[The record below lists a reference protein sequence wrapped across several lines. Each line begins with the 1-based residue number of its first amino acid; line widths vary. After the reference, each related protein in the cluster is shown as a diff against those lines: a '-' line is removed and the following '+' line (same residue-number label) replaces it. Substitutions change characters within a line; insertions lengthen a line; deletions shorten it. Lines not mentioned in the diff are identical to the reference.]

1 LIKFLTLGPAGS
13 NHEYVTRR
21 YLAFHGIAARSSVEF
36 VTSFDDG
43 AAMVLAGAADFMVQC
58 AVHPATVSTVA
69 KYLNGLFVV
78 DTFISPSQDLA
89 IILRKDAENP
99 RTLAAMSPTIDYTDA
114 SKWEKIQFV
123 ETVAAVSKGLVDG
136 TYAAGLGYVSVAEK
150 HPDLLSIIEFIG
162 TVDDAWIVYG
172 RTKVCDGGI
181 SAWPQSPAAS
191 LFHAMA

>member
-1 LIKFLTLGPAGS
+1 LIKFVTLGPAGS

-21 YLAFHGIAARSSVEF
+21 YLAFHGIAEKSGIDF
-36 VTSFDDG
+36 VSSFDDG
-43 AAMVLAGAADFMVQC
+43 AAMVLAGAADFMIQC
-58 AVHPATVSTVA
+58 AVHPATVATVA

-89 IILRKDAENP
+89 VIKRNDADNP

-114 SKWEKIQFV
+114 SKWDNIQLV
-123 ETVAAVSKGLVDG
+123 DTVAAVSKGLVDG
-136 TYAAGLGYVSVAEK
+136 TYAAGLGYVSFAEK
-150 HPDLLSIIEFIG
+150 YPDVLSIVEFIG

-181 SAWPQSPAAS
+181 SAWPDSPAAAI
-191 LFHAMA
+191 FHAMA